1 MSLLWK
7 ASESVKQKS
16 EAISTTAQDQAL
28 QTNWIMAN
36 TENTELALL
45 RRVCHVA
52 DKSAMHIASRL

>member
-36 TENTELALL
+36 IENTELALL